1 MFGLVK
7 NYGYVVKKAGLY
19 DQGNHAALELIKG
32 ENAPSQVE
40 SKENLPGITTA
51 MAELPYINP
60 KYFSYPRNLQ
70 DSPVLLKLTAIFF
83 YEFFF
88 DNVIYIDFFLP
99 PPPV

>member
-7 NYGYVVKKAGLY
+7 NYGYLVKKAGLY

-32 ENAPSQVE
+32 ENAPCQVE

-60 KYFSYPRNLQ
+60 KYFSYPG
-70 DSPVLLKLTAIFF
+70 
-83 YEFFF
+83 
-88 DNVIYIDFFLP
+88 IYRIHLYCSNSQPSFSMNFSLIMSFT
-99 PPPV
+99 